1 MIGILMI
8 IFIAILC
15 SIKIQWKSIDEEY
28 LSKAYTLPIKGI
40 FIIIVFLSHIRTYTV
55 YDSKGDIFT
64 IGILNYLGQLMVAL
78 FLFYSGYGIYEA
90 IKRKGNSYIELLLKN
105 RFGKTFFDFGLA
117 IILFLVVNACL
128 GQFYPVSRI
137 LLSFIGW
144 SSVGNSAWYM
154 FAIFTL
160 YILSYICFNI
170 LKNVRHGRFLAICLL
185 SACSLGYV
193 YIFSIIKDNYWSST
207 YLCFVAGMWY
217 SFFKE
222 YIDKVLK
229 ANILLYYIVTIFV
242 IICYNYLFNIRYR
255 RLLMFNLVAILFC
268 LVFVFLSMKLSIHSK
283 FLSWMG
289 EHLFWV
295 YILQRIP
302 MLVLQHFGFAA
313 EHPYIYLYICFGAT
327 ILLAHYVNIFAGK
340 LKKKVWGT

>member
-1 MIGILMI
+1 MLGILGI
-8 IFIAILC
+8 IFLSILC
-15 SIKIQWKSIDEEY
+15 TVKVHWKGIDENY
-28 LSKAYTLPIKGI
+28 LSKKYTQPIKGI
-40 FIIIVFLSHIRTYTV
+40 FIIIVFLSHIRTYTNFE
-55 YDSKGDIFT
+55 SKGDLFT
-64 IGILNYLGQLMVAL
+64 IGVLNYLGQLMVAL

-90 IKRKGNSYIELLLKN
+90 IKSKGNTYIESLLKN

-117 IILFLVVNACL
+117 IILFVIVNACL
-128 GQFYPVSRI
+128 GQFYPLSRI

-160 YILSYICFNI
+160 YILSYICFSLFKNI
-170 LKNVRHGRFLAICLL
+170 KYGRFVSICLL

-207 YLCFVAGMWY
+207 YLCFAAGMWY

-222 YIDKVLK
+222 YIDKILK
-229 ANILLYYIVTIFV
+229 DKVFLYYISMIFIMV
-242 IICYNYLFNIRYR
+242 SYNYLFTMRYR

-268 LVFVFLSMKLSIHSK
+268 FIFVFLSMKLSIHSK
-283 FLSWMG
+283 FLTWMG

-302 MLVLQHFGFAA
+302 MLVLQHIGVADKY
-313 EHPYIYLYICFGAT
+313 PYMYLYVCFVIT
-327 ILLAHYVNIFAGK
+327 IILAHYINILAGK
-340 LKKKVWGT
+340 LKQKIWN